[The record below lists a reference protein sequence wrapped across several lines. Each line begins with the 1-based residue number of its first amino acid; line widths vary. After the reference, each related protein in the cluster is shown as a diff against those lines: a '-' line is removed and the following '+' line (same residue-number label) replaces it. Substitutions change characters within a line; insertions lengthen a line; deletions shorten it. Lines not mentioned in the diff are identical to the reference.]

1 MSILFVLVPV
11 TLALVAV
18 AAWALFWAVDN
29 GQFDDLD
36 RPAWDAI
43 RDDEV
48 APRPSRSTDA
58 VREDD

>member
-11 TLALVAV
+11 TLALVAA

-43 RDDEV
+43 REDEIDRAPTRSPGAEHDD
-48 APRPSRSTDA
+48 D
-58 VREDD
+58 